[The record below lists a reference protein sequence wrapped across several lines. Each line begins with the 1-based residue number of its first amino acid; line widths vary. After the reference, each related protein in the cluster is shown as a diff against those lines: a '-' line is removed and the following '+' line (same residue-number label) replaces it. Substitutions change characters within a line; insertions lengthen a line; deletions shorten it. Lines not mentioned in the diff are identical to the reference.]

1 MPLHF
6 VKIGFSVVE
15 FIDAGRVVVP
25 VSNALGQTTTIL
37 AKS

>member
-6 VKIGFSVVE
+6 VEIGFSVVE
-15 FIDAGRVVVP
+15 FIDAGRAVP
-25 VSNALGQTTTIL
+25 GSHALGQTTAIL